1 MKASFLVFAGIFT
14 NLVIV
19 IFLLTGG
26 DTISTMTRPSNSSLQ
41 TEQTSGAS
49 LRITGPTIGDVHI
62 SYPFVATVGGD
73 KPPEEFIWQATD
85 YPTII
90 HETQAITSPDAF
102 TDTMNFSWDTPGEK
116 TISVTARLAP
126 YGKPVSQVYT
136 FSLRTYTISGRVEK
150 VVDTPTSDPDPI
162 EDVWITLS
170 PQVSGV
176 ANPVKT
182 STNGEYTLSN
192 LPAGEYHLTPFK
204 EGYIF
209 SPYVVPVS
217 VPAPSDAKT
226 NFTAYSAI
234 FVDEPQGEPQGV
246 AQNAEPARIREDQYL
261 VIRLNATPSTGYVWV
276 PTRTSQLL
284 HRVEYTK
291 FVAGSVQDK
300 TPAKQILV
308 YRPLGTGTAMLEF
321 AYRRPWKEEE
331 EIDPNEET
339 FSLTV
344 QIVGAFEETLDVVHR
359 ARPAAPTG
367 GHGSPPN
374 GNSPLPTSF
383 NWCDDVDK
391 GCTEVRDQGSCGAC
405 WAFATNGAFE
415 ANILANEGTE
425 AEKDLSEQYLISFN
439 TKKWGCG
446 GGGPAFDHYKDN
458 GAVEEQHCKYKEADN
473 LDNPDDCDTSIRI
486 SERVASS
493 GNINSRDYNDD
504 GELGIAI
511 KQKLL
516 EHGPVY
522 FPICPDFHSYKK
534 ESSEEDNDP
543 VTCSD
548 DQLKHAILLVG
559 WDDEEQAWR
568 VRNSWGTDWE
578 KSGYAWVKYSSM
590 PPGTYTYMVY
600 YKQDGPEPPTLSP
613 PTNLRAD
620 PSKDRID
627 LSWEH
632 DESGEVNGFRIDRK
646 KGNDEWVP
654 IAQVEGADKRRYT
667 DNNTPCNCDNQVTY
681 SYRVLATNA
690 TTESLPSE
698 IITAEPECG
707 PIPPDGLVAK
717 VNEGNGITLTW
728 NDNSSDE
735 DGFMVQRGNGVE
747 WTNACNVGENTTT
760 CQDASSN
767 LTCNTTYEYHVYAY
781 KDCFKSPY
789 SNPVN
794 PTWRCRLAPPTN
806 LIATAVDNTKIELA
820 WEDQSDNEDGF
831 VIMRWSTDL
840 RDWDLISRTVEDAEI
855 YTDEGLECGKPYYYF
870 IYAYKGNEHSGY
882 SNIASAIPY
891 CSPEDEPGDC
901 DGNGDT
907 NIHDIGA
914 VLERIYKDR
923 YLDNNGCDANGDDRV
938 DAGDTT
944 CIPLLISGES
954 CQTMIQG
961 GTP

>member
-1 MKASFLVFAGIFT
+1 MAARS
-14 NLVIV
+14 
-19 IFLLTGG
+19 
-26 DTISTMTRPSNSSLQ
+26 SPSPLPSQQSLQ
-41 TEQTSGAS
+41 TEVASSGS
-49 LRITGPTIGDVHI
+49 LHIKGPNEGDVHI

-90 HETQAITSPDAF
+90 HKTQAITSTDAF

-116 TISVTARLAP
+116 IISVTAQLAP
-126 YGKPVSQVYT
+126 YGERVSQVYT

-182 STNGEYTLSN
+182 NTDGEYTLSN
-192 LPAGEYHLTPFK
+192 LPAGEYYLTPFK

-226 NFTAYSAI
+226 NFTAYAAI
-234 FVDEPQGEPQGV
+234 FVDEPQGYPQGV
-246 AQNAEPARIREDQYL
+246 AQNGEPDRIREDQYL
-261 VIRLNATPSTGYVWV
+261 VIRLNSTPSTGCYVWV

-284 HRVEYTK
+284 HRVEYTN

-308 YRPLGTGTAMLEF
+308 YRPLGRGTAMLEF
-321 AYRRPWKEEE
+321 AYRRPWEEK
-331 EIDPNEET
+331 IDPNEET

-344 QIVGAFEETLDVVHR
+344 QIVGAFEETLDVVHK
-359 ARPAAPTG
+359 ARPAAPLG
-367 GHGSPPN
+367 GHGNLPN
-374 GNSPLPTSF
+374 GNNSLPVSF

-391 GCTEVRDQGSCGAC
+391 GCTDVRDQGSCGAC

-425 AEKDLSEQYLISFN
+425 AEKNLSEQYLISFN
-439 TKKWGCG
+439 TEGWGCG
-446 GGGPAFDHYKDN
+446 GGGPAFDYYKDN
-458 GAVEEQHCKYKEADN
+458 GAVEEEHCRYVAADN
-473 LDNPDDCDTSIRI
+473 PQDCNTDTRI

-493 GNINSRDYNDD
+493 GNINSQDYNND
-504 GELGIAI
+504 EKLRIAI

-522 FPICPDFHSYKK
+522 FPICPDFHSYVE
-534 ESSEEDNDP
+534 ESSKEDNDP

-559 WDDEEQAWR
+559 WNDEQQAWR
-568 VRNSWGTDWE
+568 VRNSCGTRWG

-590 PPGTYTYMVY
+590 PQGIYTYMVY
-600 YKQDGPEPPTLSP
+600 KQDRPEPHTLSP

-620 PSKDRID
+620 PSKDKID

-646 KGNDEWVP
+646 KGNDVWVS

-667 DNNTPCNCDNQVTY
+667 DNNIPCNCDNQVTY

-690 TTESLPSE
+690 ITESLPSD
-698 IITAEPECG
+698 IILAEPECG
-707 PIPPDGLVAK
+707 PTPPDGLVAK

-747 WTNACNVGENTTT
+747 WTNACNVRANTTI
-760 CQDASSN
+760 CQDVSSN
-767 LTCNTTYEYHVYAY
+767 LTCNTTYKYRVYAYYAY
-781 KDCFKSPY
+781 KDCFKSY
-789 SNPVN
+789 SNTVN
-794 PTWRCRLAPPTN
+794 ATWKCRLAPPTN
-806 LIATAVDNTKIELA
+806 LIATAVDNDNPKIELT
-820 WEDQSDNEDGF
+820 WQDESNNEDGF

-840 RDWDLISRTVEDAEI
+840 RDWNLISRTRQDAET
-855 YTDEGLECGKPYYYF
+855 YTDEEDEELECGKPHYYF

-891 CSPEDEPGDC
+891 CDHEEVLGDC

-907 NIHDIGA
+907 NIHDIRA

-923 YLDNNGCDANGDDRV
+923 HLDNNGCDANGDDRV

-954 CQTMIQG
+954 CQTMLLG

>member
-1 MKASFLVFAGIFT
+1 MKASFLIFAGIFT

-26 DTISTMTRPSNSSLQ
+26 DTISTMTQPSNSSLQ

-62 SYPFVATVGGD
+62 SYPFVATVGED
-73 KPPEEFIWQATD
+73 NLPEEFIWQATD

-90 HETQAITSPDAF
+90 HETQAITSPYAF
-102 TDTMNFSWDTPGEK
+102 TDTMNFSWNTPGEK

-126 YGKPVSQVYT
+126 YGKWVSQVYT
-136 FSLRTYTISGRVEK
+136 FSLRTYTISGWVEK
-150 VVDTPTSDPDPI
+150 VVDTPAPDPDVLPI
-162 EDVWITLS
+162 EDVSIALS

-182 STNGEYTLSN
+182 NTNGEYTLSN

-234 FVDEPQGEPQGV
+234 FVDEPQGEP
-246 AQNAEPARIREDQYL
+246 ARIREDQYL

-284 HRVEYTK
+284 HRVEYTN
-291 FVAGSVQDK
+291 FVAGSVQDE

-308 YRPLGTGTAMLEF
+308 YRPLGRGTTTLEF
-321 AYRRPWKEEE
+321 AYRRPWEE

-344 QIVGAFEETLDVVHR
+344 QIVGAFEETLDVVHK
-359 ARPAAPTG
+359 ARPAAPPEG
-367 GHGSPPN
+367 DANPPN
-374 GNSPLPTSF
+374 GNNFLPGSF

-391 GCTEVRDQGSCGAC
+391 GCTGVRDQGRSCGAC

-425 AEKDLSEQYLISFN
+425 AEKDLSEQYLISSIEG
-439 TKKWGCG
+439 WGCR

-458 GAVEEQHCKYKEADN
+458 GAVEEGNCKYVEADN
-473 LDNPDDCDTSIRI
+473 TEDCDTSIRI

-493 GNINSRDYNDD
+493 GTINSQNYTD
-504 GELGIAI
+504 GEELRNAI
-511 KQKLL
+511 KRKLL

-522 FPICPDFHSYKK
+522 FPICPDFHHYK
-534 ESSEEDNDP
+534 NL

-548 DQLKHAILLVG
+548 DQPKHAILLVG
-559 WDDEEQAWR
+559 WDDEEQAWK
-568 VRNSWGTDWE
+568 VRNSWGTLWGD
-578 KSGYAWVKYSSM
+578 SGYAWVKYSSM

-600 YKQDGPEPPTLSP
+600 KQDGPEPPTLSS

-646 KGNDEWVP
+646 KGNDEWAP

-735 DGFMVQRGNGVE
+735 DGFTVQRGNGVE
-747 WTNACNVGENTTT
+747 WTNACNVEANTTT

-767 LTCNTTYEYHVYAY
+767 LTCNTTYKYRVYAD
-781 KDCFKSPY
+781 KDCFKSSY
-789 SNPVN
+789 SNTADE
-794 PTWRCRLAPPTN
+794 TWRCRPTPPTN
-806 LIATAVDNTKIELA
+806 LIAKAVDNDNPKIELT
-820 WEDQSDNEDGF
+820 WQDQSNNEDGF

-840 RDWDLISRTVEDAEI
+840 RDWDLISRTLKGAET

-870 IYAYKGNEHSGY
+870 IYAYRGNEHSGY

-944 CIPLLISGES
+944 CIPLLISGKS